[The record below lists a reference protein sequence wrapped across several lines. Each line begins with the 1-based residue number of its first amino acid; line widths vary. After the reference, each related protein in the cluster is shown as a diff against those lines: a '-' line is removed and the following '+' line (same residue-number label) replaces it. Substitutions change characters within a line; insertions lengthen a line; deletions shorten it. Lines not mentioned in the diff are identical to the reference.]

1 MATATK
7 DYEEL
12 TLDSDVFSSAR
23 SNFDL
28 LMQELLEKMKT
39 AESEEGSITLKV
51 DLTLIED
58 LVDKSDGTVRVIR
71 RPVIKHKVT
80 TSVPLKNS
88 LDSKN
93 DIRMD
98 LQWDDELQRY
108 VLKNITGGTQRSIFD
123 PDFEDT
129 LKSDGDEEQRG
140 NALPGPNNALPA
152 PESNDEPIDTDFIDV
167 PDEEPDMGA
176 DEAESGDY
184 DYDEPTEEGEEDEE

>member
-1 MATATK
+1 MATK
-7 DYEEL
+7 DYKEL
-12 TLDSDVFSSAR
+12 SLDSDVFSGAR
-23 SNFDL
+23 TNFDL

-51 DLTLIED
+51 DLTLID
-58 LVDKSDGTVRVIR
+58 DIVDNNDGTVREIR

-98 LQWDDELQRY
+98 LQWDDELRRY

-129 LKSDGDEEQRG
+129 LKSDSNEESGG

-152 PESNDEPIDTDFIDV
+152 PESKDEQLDTDFIDV
-167 PDEEPDMGA
+167 PDEEPDMGT
-176 DEAESGDY
+176 DEAESDDY

>member
-1 MATATK
+1 MATK
-7 DYEEL
+7 DYKEL
-12 TLDSDVFSSAR
+12 SLDSDVFSSAR
-23 SNFDL
+23 ANFDL

-39 AESEEGSITLKV
+39 AKSEEGSITLKV
-51 DLTLIED
+51 DLTLIDD
-58 LVDKSDGTVRVIR
+58 LVDNNDGTVREIR

-129 LKSDGDEEQRG
+129 LKSDSDEEQRG
-140 NALPGPNNALPA
+140 NALPGP
-152 PESNDEPIDTDFIDV
+152 ESKDEPIDTDFIDV

-176 DEAESGDY
+176 DEAESDDY

>member
-1 MATATK
+1 MATK
-7 DYEEL
+7 DYKEFS
-12 TLDSDVFSSAR
+12 LDSDVFSSAR
-23 SNFDL
+23 ANFDL

-58 LVDKSDGTVRVIR
+58 LVDNNDGTVREIR

-108 VLKNITGGTQRSIFD
+108 VLKNITGATQRSIFD

-129 LKSDGDEEQRG
+129 LKSSNEESDG

-152 PESNDEPIDTDFIDV
+152 PESKDEPIDTDFIDV

-176 DEAESGDY
+176 DEAENGDY
-184 DYDEPTEEGEEDEE
+184 DYDEPMEEGEEDEE

>member
-1 MATATK
+1 MATK

-51 DLTLIED
+51 DLTPIED
-58 LVDKSDGTVRVIR
+58 LVDKNDGTVRVIR

-93 DIRMD
+93 DIRME

-129 LKSDGDEEQRG
+129 LKSSSNEEPNG

-152 PESNDEPIDTDFIDV
+152 LESKDEPIDTDFIDV

>member
-1 MATATK
+1 MATK
-7 DYEEL
+7 DYKEL
-12 TLDSDVFSSAR
+12 SLDSDVFSSAR
-23 SNFDL
+23 DNFDL

-51 DLTLIED
+51 DLTLIDD
-58 LVDKSDGTVRVIR
+58 LVDNNDGTVREIR
-71 RPVIKHKVT
+71 CPVIKHKVT

-98 LQWDDELQRY
+98 LRWDDELQRY

-129 LKSDGDEEQRG
+129 LKSDSDEEQRG
-140 NALPGPNNALPA
+140 NALPGP
-152 PESNDEPIDTDFIDV
+152 ESKDEPIDTDFIDV

-176 DEAESGDY
+176 DEAENGDY

>member
-1 MATATK
+1 MATK

-12 TLDSDVFSSAR
+12 TLDSDVFRSAR

-28 LMQELLEKMKT
+28 LMQELLEKMKN

-51 DLTLIED
+51 DLTLID
-58 LVDKSDGTVRVIR
+58 DMVDNNDGTVREIK

-98 LQWDDELQRY
+98 LQWDDELRRY

-129 LKSDGDEEQRG
+129 LKSDSDEEPSG